1 MTEEQLKKRIGT
13 ENPFRVPEGYFEGF
27 TSGLMEHLPEKEQV
41 AVNRTPTMWE
51 KIRPL
56 VYMAAMFVGA
66 MLIIRIAST
75 HYVPGQETTG
85 NEEIDQEMEYINM
98 AMETLIP
105 SKRFLVN
112 PTDLPIS
119 SASVRTMPSPGF
131 GTSLIESEPAAP
143 MPVAVIAARRTRR
156 RIAIFSAETSGMMI
170 WNSAMNLVKT
180 RLSGSCRRSLT
191 TSMRSFFRIVVWT
204 MTSTTTKSE

>member
-27 TSGLMEHLPEKEQV
+27 TSELMEHLPEKERVV
-41 AVNRTPTMWE
+41 ANRTPTMWE

-85 NEEIDQEMEYINM
+85 NEDIDKEMEYINM
-98 AMETLIP
+98 AMENSML
-105 SKRFLVN
+105 
-112 PTDLPIS
+112 DDY
-119 SASVRTMPSPGF
+119 
-131 GTSLIESEPAAP
+131 SLY
-143 MPVAVIAARRTRR
+143 VY
-156 RIAIFSAETSGMMI
+156 
-170 WNSAMNLVKT
+170 
-180 RLSGSCRRSLT
+180 LT
-191 TSMRSFFRIVVWT
+191 NDD
-204 MTSTTTKSE
+204 E

>member
-1 MTEEQLKKRIGT
+1 MTEEQLMKRIGT
-13 ENPFRVPEGYFEGF
+13 ENPFRVPDGYFEGF

-98 AMETLIP
+98 AMENSML
-105 SKRFLVN
+105 
-112 PTDLPIS
+112 DDY
-119 SASVRTMPSPGF
+119 
-131 GTSLIESEPAAP
+131 SLY
-143 MPVAVIAARRTRR
+143 VY
-156 RIAIFSAETSGMMI
+156 
-170 WNSAMNLVKT
+170 
-180 RLSGSCRRSLT
+180 LT
-191 TSMRSFFRIVVWT
+191 ND
-204 MTSTTTKSE
+204 EE